1 MAQRYNLLVID
12 DEQPIL
18 DEIKSYFEKR
28 DFKVETALSGAE
40 GLEKLHNEEFDVA
53 LIDLCMP
60 EKGGIDVIKEI
71 HEDSI
76 PVSFA
81 VLTAHGERDE
91 AITALKLGAE
101 DWFQKGAF
109 TMEELYISVK
119 RLAQVIPEEKFDEF
133 MAVLNEKR

>member
-28 DFKVETALSGAE
+28 DFKVGTALNGAE
-40 GLEKLHNEEFDVA
+40 GLEKLHNQEFDVA
-53 LIDLCMP
+53 LIDLGMP
-60 EKGGIDVIKEI
+60 KKGGIEVIKEI
-71 HEDSI
+71 YEDNI

-81 VLTAHGERDE
+81 ILTAHGNRDE